1 MAISDPTQ
9 QQLTLSSNL
18 FSRMAADEFEQ
29 VVFCHDR
36 TSGLRAI
43 IAIHDTTIGPA
54 LGGIRMRP
62 YPTEQDALTDV
73 LRLARAMS
81 YKAAVAGVELGGGK
95 SVIIGDPY
103 TDKSELLFR
112 AMGRFIQS
120 LGGRYVCA
128 TDIGTTTEDLM
139 HVRTETP
146 YVTGLP
152 EAWGGLGDTSLL
164 TGLTVYLGMK
174 AGAEAVW
181 GSDSL
186 AGRRVMVQGAGKVGL
201 HLMEHLEKEG
211 AELWVS
217 DVVGANA
224 ARAAGRF
231 GARIT
236 PAEDVYDAECD
247 VFSPNAL
254 GAVLND
260 DTIHR
265 LHCKLVCGGANN
277 QLAEDRHGE
286 VLHARGILYAPD
298 FVVNSG
304 GVISAESETMK
315 APRERAETIARR
327 VGETTRRVFKLADEQ
342 RVPPSEAAVRIARER
357 IERIGQ
363 LHRIRVRPSS
373 SG

>member
-1 MAISDPTQ
+1 MAISEPIEQ
-9 QQLTLSSNL
+9 QTPSSNL
-18 FSRMAADEFEQ
+18 FPRMTADEFEQ

-36 TSGLRAI
+36 VSGLRAI

-62 YPTEQDALTDV
+62 YPTEQDALIDV

-81 YKAAVAGVELGGGK
+81 YKAAVAGIDLGGGK

-103 TDKSELLFR
+103 TEKSEALFR

-120 LGGRYVCA
+120 LGGRYVAA
-128 TDIGTTTEDLM
+128 TDVGTTTDDLL
-139 HVRTETP
+139 HVRAETP
-146 YVTGLP
+146 HVTGLP

-186 AGRRVMVQGAGKVGL
+186 AGRRVLVQGAGKVGF

-211 AELWVS
+211 AELMVS
-217 DVVGANA
+217 DVVGASA
-224 ARAAGRF
+224 ARAAERF
-231 GARIT
+231 GARIV
-236 PAEDVYDAECD
+236 PPEDVFDLDCD

-254 GAVLND
+254 GAILND
-260 DTIHR
+260 ETIPR
-265 LHCKLVCGGANN
+265 LRCKLVAGGANN

-286 VLHARGILYAPD
+286 MLHARGIFYAPD
-298 FVVNSG
+298 YVVNAG
-304 GVISAESETMK
+304 GVISAESEIMM

-327 VGETTRRVFKLADEQ
+327 VGGTTRRVFRLAEEQ
-342 RVPPSEAAVRIARER
+342 GVAPSVAAARLAHER

-363 LHRIRVRPSS
+363 LHRIRVPPTSN
-373 SG
+373 G